1 MARPKNKQ
9 SIQRTHDIHIRC
21 SEMEYEIV
29 SGYAESAGLPTSTYI
44 RKCFLKEAP
53 ASTHYIV
60 ADTSEIHQLV
70 TIAAGIGNN
79 L

>member
-29 SGYAESAGLPTSTYI
+29 SGYAESAGLKI
-44 RKCFLKEAP
+44 K
-53 ASTHYIV
+53 
-60 ADTSEIHQLV
+60 DTMKSNA
-70 TIAAGIGNN
+70 TITLSATIPWM
-79 L
+79 LPIMV